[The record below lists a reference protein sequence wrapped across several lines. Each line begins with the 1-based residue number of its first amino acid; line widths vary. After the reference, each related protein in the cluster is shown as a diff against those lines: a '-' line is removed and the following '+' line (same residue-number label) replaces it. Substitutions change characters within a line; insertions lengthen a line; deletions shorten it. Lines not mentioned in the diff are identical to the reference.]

1 MQVAVALANAVPAL
15 AIEQGYLPKD
25 CILPV
30 DMAKLF
36 VETYGYAPSII
47 AAEFAENLPAS
58 PAPVVPDQ
66 QQPKPEAA
74 VDSVLLPST
83 EAPVEIVKSKE
94 AQYGSMVV
102 CGMVAPASV
111 DVVEVDAKNHCFL
124 ENCNQILPNLYLGGW
139 EAVLDSPSLHEHGI
153 RSLVCCMRELEFPD
167 SKFLPD
173 VEYHRVDVEDMGREP
188 IDLFFP
194 EATEFIHNQLLQERP
209 VLIHCKAGV
218 SRSASVLL
226 AYLMEYCGHSLYD
239 AFVLTLRHRPT
250 ITPNPGFMETL
261 RDYEKEQCGAATPS
275 ICIRKYLEWFQAEG
289 RNPEPDLRP
298 H

>member
-1 MQVAVALANAVPAL
+1 MQVAVATANAVPAFV
-15 AIEQGYLPKD
+15 IEQGYLPKD

-36 VETYGYAPSII
+36 VETYGYAPAII
-47 AAEFAENLPAS
+47 AAEFAENLPAP
-58 PAPVVPDQ
+58 PAPVVP
-66 QQPKPEAA
+66 
-74 VDSVLLPST
+74 ST
-83 EAPVEIVKSKE
+83 EAPIEIVKSREE
-94 AQYGSMVV
+94 ALA
-102 CGMVAPASV
+102 VAPATV
-111 DVVEVDAKNHCFL
+111 DVVEVDAKHHCFL
-124 ENCNQILPNLYLGGW
+124 ENCDQILPNLYLGGW
-139 EAVLDSPSLHEHGI
+139 EAVLDSRSLHEHGI

-188 IDLFFP
+188 IELFFP